1 MKTILKAFRDAL
13 VADATLT
20 ALVPAA
26 NIYAGLR
33 DEKTDIPAVDVFA
46 IPGGEPERYAGAAI
60 GGLTKANE
68 VFQISV
74 FHRNESDAWTVADRI
89 MDIVLGDNATLNT
102 AKIHNISLISMPPSL
117 RESNMSHIN
126 MSHIPIRI
134 RCNYH
139 YTTS

>member
-1 MKTILKAFRDAL
+1 MIAMLKAFRDAL

-33 DEKTDIPAVDVFA
+33 DEKTPLPAVDIFRIA
-46 IPGGEPERYAGAAI
+46 SGEPEKYAGANV
-60 GGLTKANE
+60 GGMMKVDD

-74 FHRNESDAWTVADRI
+74 FATNEVDGWHIADQVI
-89 MDIVLGDNATLNT
+89 AIVLGDNTILNA
-102 AKIHNISLISMPPSL
+102 AKIKNTSLINMPSSM
-117 RESNMSHIN
+117 RESSI
-126 MSHIPIRI
+126 SHIPIRI

-139 YTTS
+139 LAIT